1 MIAENL
7 DSFSQY
13 LNFFPDVEFP
23 VVLSSE
29 YMQLFSKENKPLPE
43 HLSLKFMTQKLEN
56 EENDVEYIA
65 CFKFPPQKNFHA
77 VIFLKIDIMNY
88 QYVLQTFDVK
98 GVEIDRKKIAGMEV
112 VDQELKEKVALI
124 DEDLI
129 ILNMKGSQD
138 INEDF
143 DIKKSTS
150 FAYEILEDGKI
161 SGYKI

>member
-1 MIAENL
+1 MIDKNL
-7 DSFSQY
+7 DPFGQY
-13 LNFFPDVEFP
+13 LDFFPDVEFP

-29 YMQLFSKENKPLPE
+29 YMQIFSKENKPLPE
-43 HLSLKFMTQKLEN
+43 HLTLNFMAQGESQ
-56 EENDVEYIA
+56 ENDLEYIA
-65 CFKFPPQKNFHA
+65 CFKLPAQKNFHA
-77 VIFLKIDIMNY
+77 LIFLKIDIMNY
-88 QYVLQTFDVK
+88 EYILQTFDLK

-112 VDQELKEKVALI
+112 VANELKENVALI

-143 DIKKSTS
+143 DIKERTS